1 MISQP
6 YCATLGYSGKVS
18 RIYINYDC
26 TGMNTTTA
34 APGMNISI
42 ASIESAVTTS
52 SVSDKTTPN
61 LEGGRN
67 VGENRLPCI
76 S

>member
-26 TGMNTTTA
+26 TGMNTTTGA
-34 APGMNISI
+34 TGMNI
-42 ASIESAVTTS
+42 SIESAVTAS
-52 SVSDKTTPN
+52 SVSDKTTPK

-67 VGENRLPCI
+67 VRENRLPCV